1 MRKALLFSGT
11 SDGSRLALC
20 LAGRGWL
27 VTVCTATEY
36 GERSAPRHV
45 NIRVHA
51 GRMDR
56 GEMEAFLA
64 ADTFELVIDGTH
76 PYAAAVSENIRE
88 ACQARNLPLMRLL
101 RRDQSR
107 EGVVEVP
114 TTEEA
119 ARFLNTV
126 TGNVLLTTGSKELA
140 AYGVVTDQSRL
151 YARVLSTEESVAQSR
166 ALGFEGRRLIAMQ
179 GPFSEELNLA
189 MLRQIRARW
198 LVTKASGAAG
208 GFQEKLAAAR
218 RAGARVVV
226 IRRPREETGLSLR
239 ELAEKLTGMPA
250 DREVVLVGLGMGTR
264 AGMTGEAIRALEEA
278 QVFFGAKRM
287 LEAVEDFPGEKIPEY
302 RAGPIVEEILR
313 REESRFAVILSG
325 DPGFY
330 SGAAQLR
337 ARLEEVPYVKVK
349 TICGIS
355 SAAWLC
361 AKLGKSWQDAAI
373 MSLHGRSGSLAGAVR
388 RHRKVFAIA
397 GDNVGELTE
406 ELCAC
411 GLGSAQVSVG
421 SNLSYEDETIVCGR
435 ASELRGRD
443 FPPLSCLLV
452 EYKGAGGVPVTQ
464 GLPDESF
471 LRGSVPMTKEEVRSV
486 SLSKLR
492 LTEDAVVY
500 DVGAGTGSVSVEAA
514 LLAWRGRVYA
524 IERKEEGCALIRENC
539 RRLAAS
545 NVEVIAGSAPEAL
558 VTLPAPTHVFIGGS
572 GGTMGETVRCIL
584 QKNPLAR
591 VVINA
596 IALETLSQVL
606 ALSRELPLS
615 NLEVVQIAA
624 ARTKEIGGY
633 HMMNGG
639 NPVFICSFGGLPWQV
654 QD

>member
-36 GERSAPRHV
+36 GERSAPHYP

-64 ADTFELVIDGTH
+64 QGEFEVVIDGTH
-76 PYAAAVSENIRE
+76 PYAAAVSENIQGACE
-88 ACQARNLPLMRLL
+88 ARGLPCLRLL
-101 RRDQSR
+101 RQDQSR
-107 EGVVEVP
+107 EGVVEVA
-114 TTEEA
+114 TTGEA
-119 ARFLNTV
+119 AQFLNTV
-126 TGNVLLTTGSKELA
+126 AGNVLLTTGSKELA
-140 AYGVVTDQSRL
+140 AYGAVTDQSRL

-189 MLRQIRARW
+189 MLRELRARW

-218 RAGARVVV
+218 RAGAGVVV

-239 ELAEKLTGMPA
+239 ALAERLTGMPE
-250 DREVVLVGLGMGTR
+250 DREVTLVGLGMGTR
-264 AGMTGEAIRALEEA
+264 EGMTGEAVRALEEA
-278 QVFFGAKRM
+278 QVLFGAKRM
-287 LEAVEDFPGEKIPEY
+287 LEAVEDFPGEKVPEY
-302 RAGPIVEEILR
+302 RADPIVEEILR
-313 REESRFAVILSG
+313 REESRFAVVLSG

-330 SGAAQLR
+330 SGAARLR
-337 ARLEEVPYVKVK
+337 SLLEAHPFVKVK
-349 TICGIS
+349 TVCGVT
-355 SAAWLC
+355 SAAYLC
-361 AKLGKSWQDAAI
+361 GKLGTSWQDAVLL
-373 MSLHGRSGSLAGAVR
+373 SLHGRSGNLAGAVR

-397 GDNVGELTE
+397 GENVRELLE
-406 ELCAC
+406 GLCAC
-411 GLGSAQVSVG
+411 GLGSARVSVG
-421 SNLSYEDETIVCGR
+421 SNLSYEDEAIVCGT
-435 ASELRGRD
+435 ASTLCEQD

-452 EYKGAGGVPVTQ
+452 ESAGAGEAPVTQ
-464 GLPDESF
+464 GLPDASF

-524 IERKEEGCALIRENC
+524 VERKEEGCALIRENC
-539 RRLAAS
+539 RRFAAQ
-545 NVEVIAGSAPEAL
+545 NVEVVAGSAPEAL
-558 VTLPAPTHVFIGGS
+558 EDLPAPTHVFIGGS
-572 GGTMGETVRCIL
+572 GGTMGETIRCIL
-584 QKNPLAR
+584 QKNPNAR

-606 ALSRELPLS
+606 ALSRELSLS
-615 NLEVVQIAA
+615 NLEVVQITA

-639 NPVFICSFGGLPWQV
+639 NPVFICSFGGAPWQV

>member
-1 MRKALLFSGT
+1 M
-11 SDGSRLALC
+11 
-20 LAGRGWL
+20 
-27 VTVCTATEY
+27 
-36 GERSAPRHV
+36 
-45 NIRVHA
+45 
-51 GRMDR
+51 
-56 GEMEAFLA
+56 
-64 ADTFELVIDGTH
+64 
-76 PYAAAVSENIRE
+76 
-88 ACQARNLPLMRLL
+88 
-101 RRDQSR
+101 
-107 EGVVEVP
+107 
-114 TTEEA
+114 
-119 ARFLNTV
+119 
-126 TGNVLLTTGSKELA
+126 
-140 AYGVVTDQSRL
+140 
-151 YARVLSTEESVAQSR
+151 
-166 ALGFEGRRLIAMQ
+166 
-179 GPFSEELNLA
+179 
-189 MLRQIRARW
+189 
-198 LVTKASGAAG
+198 
-208 GFQEKLAAAR
+208 
-218 RAGARVVV
+218 
-226 IRRPREETGLSLR
+226 
-239 ELAEKLTGMPA
+239 
-250 DREVVLVGLGMGTR
+250 
-264 AGMTGEAIRALEEA
+264 
-278 QVFFGAKRM
+278 
-287 LEAVEDFPGEKIPEY
+287 
-302 RAGPIVEEILR
+302 
-313 REESRFAVILSG
+313 ILSG

-452 EYKGAGGVPVTQ
+452 EHEGAGGVPVTQ

-615 NLEVVQIAA
+615 NLEVVQITA

>member
-1 MRKALLFSGT
+1 
-11 SDGSRLALC
+11 
-20 LAGRGWL
+20 
-27 VTVCTATEY
+27 
-36 GERSAPRHV
+36 
-45 NIRVHA
+45 
-51 GRMDR
+51 
-56 GEMEAFLA
+56 MEAFLA

-179 GPFSEELNLA
+179 GPFSEELNLV

-226 IRRPREETGLSLR
+226 IRRPREEAGLSLR
-239 ELAEKLTGMPA
+239 ELAEKLTGMPE
-250 DREVVLVGLGMGTR
+250 DRGGLSG
-264 AGMTGEAIRALEEA
+264 
-278 QVFFGAKRM
+278 
-287 LEAVEDFPGEKIPEY
+287 
-302 RAGPIVEEILR
+302 GPWH
-313 REESRFAVILSG
+313 G
-325 DPGFY
+325 DPGGYDWRGNPSLGGGPGLLRSQADAGGGGGFPGGEDPGVPGRSHCGGNSAPGGESVCRDPLRRPRLY

-337 ARLEEVPYVKVK
+337 ARLEEVPYVKVR

-421 SNLSYEDETIVCGR
+421 SNLSYEDEAIVCGR

-452 EYKGAGGVPVTQ
+452 EHEGGRWGPGDPGPAGRKLPSGFCSHDQGGGAV
-464 GLPDESF
+464 GLPVQAPPD
-471 LRGSVPMTKEEVRSV
+471 G
-486 SLSKLR
+486 
-492 LTEDAVVY
+492 
-500 DVGAGTGSVSVEAA
+500 
-514 LLAWRGRVYA
+514 
-524 IERKEEGCALIRENC
+524 GC
-539 RRLAAS
+539 
-545 NVEVIAGSAPEAL
+545 
-558 VTLPAPTHVFIGGS
+558 
-572 GGTMGETVRCIL
+572 
-584 QKNPLAR
+584 
-591 VVINA
+591 
-596 IALETLSQVL
+596 
-606 ALSRELPLS
+606 
-615 NLEVVQIAA
+615 
-624 ARTKEIGGY
+624 
-633 HMMNGG
+633 
-639 NPVFICSFGGLPWQV
+639 GGLRCGCGHRLGVCGGGAFGLAGPGLCH
-654 QD
+654 